1 MYRIAIKHTR
11 DNLIIFRKT
20 IRFNLFYYFN
30 TIQCL
35 IFAVLLNDTL
45 IMELRIREILES
57 KDIKVSSLAETV
69 GITRANMSNIVNGK
83 STPSLETLEKI
94 ANALEVDITELFA
107 PSSSGGIIGVIRI
120 RDTNYNINSVPDLS
134 RLLDRIVSGEIVL

>member
-1 MYRIAIKHTR
+1 MYRITIKHTR

-69 GITRANMSNIVNGK
+69 GITRANMSNIVIGK

-107 PSSSGGIIGVIRI
+107 PSSSGGIIVVIRI
-120 RDTNYNINSVPDLS
+120 RDTNYNINSVLDLS
-134 RLLDRIVSGEIVL
+134 RLLDRIESGEIVL

>member
-1 MYRIAIKHTR
+1 
-11 DNLIIFRKT
+11 
-20 IRFNLFYYFN
+20 
-30 TIQCL
+30 
-35 IFAVLLNDTL
+35 
-45 IMELRIREILES
+45 MELRIREILES
-57 KDIKVSSLAETV
+57 KEVKVSSLAETV

-120 RDTNYNINSVPDLS
+120 RDTNYNINSVSDLQNLVNGIE
-134 RLLDRIVSGEIVL
+134 RGDIYL